1 MNLSEGTTGNT
12 YIVENLNLPVNL
24 ERRLEALGV
33 ISGTP
38 LKILN
43 SKKQGAVII
52 YVRGSR
58 FAVGYNIAKNIKI
71 RK

>member
-1 MNLSEGTTGNT
+1 MNLSEGTIENT
-12 YIVENLNLPVNL
+12 YIVEKLNLPVNL
-24 ERRLEALGV
+24 ERRLEALGL

>member
-1 MNLSEGTTGNT
+1 MNLSEGTIENT
-12 YIVENLNLPVNL
+12 YIVEKLNLPVNL